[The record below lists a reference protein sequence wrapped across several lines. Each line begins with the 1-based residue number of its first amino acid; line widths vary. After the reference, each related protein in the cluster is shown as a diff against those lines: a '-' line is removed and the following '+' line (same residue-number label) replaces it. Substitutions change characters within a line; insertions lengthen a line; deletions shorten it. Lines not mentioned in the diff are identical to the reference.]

1 VMGASNL
8 NMHLPFVEVDLWE
21 AALVLILPLV
31 LELPRVIAKCL
42 ALLYHNFFVRA
53 ERWKL
58 TGLPKVSVI
67 VPAHN
72 EGGVIEETIESL
84 TGLAYANKEIIVV
97 DDNSTDDTYLKAKP
111 YAARGE
117 IVLVR
122 KTEPRSNKARAIMYG
137 SKFASGEIIVCID
150 ADTRVQRES
159 LIKII
164 EPFSDPNV
172 VGVAGNVRV
181 YNTDSILA
189 KIQAYEYLIAMEMGR
204 SFQSM
209 IQVLLI
215 IPGAFGAY
223 RRGVMEAIGGLDEDT
238 ITEDFD
244 YVLKLRKTGLKAV
257 FARNAIAWTV
267 VPSSFRG
274 WIRQRTRWAY
284 GQLQTI
290 VKHKDLLFNV
300 GFGFKS
306 VLSVLDMLFMDLLL
320 IFMRSAWFLLLPFVF
335 SGIPIWKLIALILGF
350 YLVLEFTQA
359 VVSIVTSPRGKQE
372 LGYLA
377 LTPIVVLVYRP
388 IYSVVRLIAYIR
400 EALGFEVKW

>member
-1 VMGASNL
+1 MY
-8 NMHLPFVEVDLWE
+8 LPFIEVGLWE
-21 AALVLILPLV
+21 TVLILILPLI
-31 LELPRVIAKCL
+31 LEFPRVAAKCL
-42 ALLYHNFFVRA
+42 VLLYHKFFGRA
-53 ERWKL
+53 DRWEL
-58 TGLPKVSVI
+58 TGLPTVSIV

-72 EGGVIEETIESL
+72 EGEVIEETIESL
-84 TGLAYANKEIIVV
+84 IGLAYPNKEIIVV
-97 DDNSTDDTYLKAKP
+97 DDNSTDDTYIKAKP

-122 KTEPRSNKARAIMYG
+122 KREPRSNKAKAIMYG
-137 SKFASGEIIVCID
+137 AKFASGEIIVGMD

-164 EPFSDPNV
+164 EPFSDPDV

-181 YNTDSILA
+181 YNTDSILE

-209 IQVLLI
+209 IQVLLV

-223 RRGVMEAIGGLDEDT
+223 RRRVMEAVGGLDEDT

-244 YVLKLRKTGLKAV
+244 YVLKLRKTGSKVV
-257 FARNAIAWTV
+257 FARNAVAWTV
-267 VPSSFRG
+267 VPNNFRG
-274 WIRQRTRWAY
+274 WVRQRTRWAY

-300 GFGFKS
+300 RFGLKS
-306 VLSVLDMLFMDLLL
+306 MLSVVDMLLMDLLL
-320 IFMRSAWFLLLPFVF
+320 LFMRSAWFVLLPFIF
-335 SGIPIWKLIALILGF
+335 SGIPVWKLIVLILGF
-350 YLVLEFTQA
+350 YLILEFVQA
-359 VVSIVTSPRGKQE
+359 VASVVTSPRGRRE
-372 LGYLA
+372 LSYLA

-388 IYSVVRLIAYIR
+388 IYSVVRLIAYVR
-400 EALGFEVKW
+400 EALDLEVEW